1 MEEARQHTFVDSGWF
16 SGALTASILATL
28 ALAPIAL
35 VGLFFGDVFFDIS
48 AAFCAAVFL
57 RLALSLTWSW
67 HKREIREWGARI
79 CSHDTNPTG
88 FWAVMMFGLVAGGI
102 ALFGL
107 YVSIMSL

>member
-16 SGALTASILATL
+16 SGALTASVLATL

-35 VGLFFGDVFFDIS
+35 VSLFVGEVFLYIS
-48 AAFCAAVFL
+48 AAFCAAAFL

-67 HKREIREWGARI
+67 HKREIRQWGARV
-79 CSHDTNPTG
+79 CSRDASPTG